1 MSEENLDPSVHE
13 VLSGLDN
20 RVLPAE
26 LKEENKPEG
35 ASKSLYVQIQTMT
48 VSEKTKLALRGNK
61 GARTLLLRDPS
72 RTIRRYVLQNPR
84 ITNEEIVALVR
95 NRGTEDELLRVVAG
109 NRDWIKYYQVKLVK
123 LGLVENP
130 HTPLAVAMHLLPLLQ
145 KRETRNLARSKNV
158 PTVISTQ
165 AKRLMLQKDSRRS

>member
-109 NRDWIKYYQVKLVK
+109 NRDWIKYYQVKL
-123 LGLVENP
+123 GLVENP